1 MQSDLNLSL
10 IPRCRAVR
18 VAGPDTHAHVYTA
31 PVGSVMSGLRFA
43 PGAAPLVLGAPADA
57 FTDRQVPLDD
67 VWAPGRVRALADRI
81 ASASDAAD
89 ALEAEVLRIAAANA
103 PPAPTAFV
111 AERLRAGAGVDP
123 LALELGVSRRQLHR
137 RCLASFGYRPKLL
150 ARILRMNDALA
161 LARGGVAFVDVAAR
175 SGYADQAHLS
185 NDVRDLAGVTLRQ
198 LV

>member
-1 MQSDLNLSL
+1 M
-10 IPRCRAVR
+10 
-18 VAGPDTHAHVYTA
+18 
-31 PVGSVMSGLRFA
+31 
-43 PGAAPLVLGAPADA
+43 
-57 FTDRQVPLDD
+57 
-67 VWAPGRVRALADRI
+67 
-81 ASASDAAD
+81 
-89 ALEAEVLRIAAANA
+89 LRIAAANA

-137 RCLASFGYRPKLL
+137 RCLASFGYGPKLL

-185 NDVRDLAGVTLRQ
+185 NDVRELAGVTLRQ